1 MKAVTALSALLLLP
15 TAAIG
20 QVRDTLRA
28 DSVYRIPGL
37 RVQATRPVT
46 TVGGASA
53 LEVRLDSMN
62 LAAAPSLEMVLRE
75 LPMLHVRTNSRGEA
89 EISARGSES
98 RQVAVLVDGI
108 PLTLAWD
115 SRTDASVLPST
126 AFREMTYVRGLS
138 SMLYGPNVL
147 GGIIELP
154 VGHSSYRP
162 PRATAEVSTGI
173 DHVGGFGSRVSAI
186 IPIGGA
192 GGRWMLRAGGSFSD
206 SPGVPLAR
214 GIVEPVPG
222 EHDNLR
228 TNTDFKNL
236 DGFGRSEERRVGKE
250 CRSR

>member
-98 RQVAVLVDGI
+98 RQVAVLVDGV
-108 PLTLAWD
+108 PLTMAWD
-115 SRTDASVLPST
+115 SRTDVSVIP
-126 AFREMTYVRGLS
+126 AAAMREITFIRGLS

-147 GGIIELP
+147 GGVVDIG
-154 VGHSSYRP
+154 VGKSFFQPPASSLEI
-162 PRATAEVSTGI
+162 TTGY
-173 DHVGGFGSRVSAI
+173 DHVGSWT
-186 IPIGGA
+186 GGA
-192 GGRWMLRAGGSFSD
+192 TIGVPKETSSGQWLVRAGASFRD
-206 SPGVPLAR
+206 SPGQPLAD
-214 GIVEPVPG
+214 GVTEPVP
-222 EHDNLR
+222 
-228 TNTDFKNL
+228 TD
-236 DGFGRSEERRVGKE
+236 DD
-250 CRSR
+250 